1 MAQRI
6 YLDNAAT
13 SWPKPTEVYD
23 AADRWQR
30 ENGSAAGRG
39 LSDGAQE
46 TDRLVQQTRRY
57 VASLLGVA
65 DAKRVVFTLNGTDA
79 LHLAI
84 QGLVRP
90 GDHVVTTVCEHNS
103 VLRPLRQLSS
113 PKGVATTHVGCDAQ
127 GLVSPKEVLAAVNS
141 KTAFVVVTH
150 ASNVTGAIQPVAEIG
165 AELRKRSIPFVVD
178 AAQTVG
184 ELPLAIDELQ
194 CDLLAAP
201 GHKGLLGPLGTGI
214 LYVRPGVEERM
225 PSVRTGGTGSESQS
239 TLQPTTLPDKY
250 ESGNLNLP
258 GIVGL
263 GAGAKWLAGRT
274 VAAVREHAVL
284 LTQRLLDGL
293 RGMDRLKIIGPP
305 NAESRVGV
313 VSLTVDGYDPQEAA
327 AVLATTFGIQCRAGL
342 HCAPLMHKALGT
354 DSAGGTLRL
363 SVGPFNTH
371 EDVDAAVDA
380 LKQIAESSG

>member
-1 MAQRI
+1 MTKRI

-23 AADRWQR
+23 AVDRWQR

-39 LSDGAQE
+39 LSDASQE
-46 TDRLVQQTRRY
+46 TDRLVQDARRH
-57 VASLLGVA
+57 VAALLGVA
-65 DAKRVVFTLNGTDA
+65 DARRIIFTLNGTDA
-79 LHLAI
+79 LHLALLGI
-84 QGLVRP
+84 VRS

-103 VLRPLRQLSS
+103 VLRPLRQLGS
-113 PKGVATTHVGCDAQ
+113 PRGVATTHIGCDVH
-127 GLVSPKEVLAAVNS
+127 GRVSPSDVLAAVNS

-150 ASNVTGAIQPVAEIG
+150 ASNVTGTIQPVAEIG
-165 AELRKRSIPFVVD
+165 AELRKRNIPLVVD

-184 ELPLAIDELQ
+184 ELPLTVDDLN

-214 LYVRPGVEERM
+214 LYIRPGMEERLLC
-225 PSVRTGGTGSESQS
+225 VRTGGTGSESHT

-250 ESGNLNLP
+250 ESGNPNVP

-274 VAAVREHAVL
+274 VAAVREHAVA
-284 LTQRLLDGL
+284 LTERLLEGL
-293 RGMDRLKIIGPP
+293 RDAAGIQVVGSPRAAD
-305 NAESRVGV
+305 RVGV
-313 VSLTVDGYDPQEAA
+313 VSLTLDGYDPQEAA
-327 AVLATTFGIQCRAGL
+327 AVLATTFGIQTRAGL

-354 DSAGGTLRL
+354 DSSGGTLRL
-363 SVGPFNTH
+363 SVGPFNTTD
-371 EDVDAAVDA
+371 DVDAAIEA
-380 LKQIAESSG
+380 LKQMTMT

>member
-1 MAQRI
+1 MSQRI

-39 LSDGAQE
+39 LSNASQV
-46 TDRLVQQTRRY
+46 TDRLIQEARRN
-57 VASLLGVA
+57 VATLLGVV
-65 DAKRVVFTLNGTDA
+65 DSKRIIFTLNGTDA

-103 VLRPLRQLSS
+103 VLRPLRQLCS
-113 PKGVATTHVGCDAQ
+113 PRGVAVTHVDCDAS
-127 GLVSPKEVLAAVNS
+127 GRVSPTDVLAALNS

-150 ASNVTGAIQPVAEIG
+150 ASNVTGTIQPVAEIG
-165 AELRKRSIPFVVD
+165 GELRKRKIPFIVD

-184 ELPLAIDELQ
+184 ELPLAVDDLQ

-214 LYVRPGVEERM
+214 LYVRPGIEERM
-225 PSVRTGGTGSESQS
+225 PSIRAGGTGSESQS

-250 ESGNLNLP
+250 ESGNLNVP

-263 GAGAKWLAGRT
+263 GAGTKWLAGRT
-274 VAAVREHAVL
+274 IAAVREHAVT
-284 LTQRLLDGL
+284 LTHRLLDGL
-293 RGMDRLKIIGPP
+293 RDAKGLKIVGPP

-313 VSLTVDGYDPQEAA
+313 VSLTLDGYDPQEAA
-327 AVLATTFGIQCRAGL
+327 AVLATTFGIQSRAGL

-354 DSAGGTLRL
+354 ESAGGTLRL
-363 SVGPFNTH
+363 SVGPFNTT
-371 EDVDAAVDA
+371 DDIDAAIDA
-380 LKQIAESSG
+380 LKQMTMS